1 MHGYVQVG
9 ENQNRRGASLEV
21 DLAVIADAA
30 NVSQEGKL
38 NILGVF
44 DTIWAREFPFRHGA
58 MVFVVRVSASFAEE
72 GSHPMEVRLNDAD
85 GVQLFKAEGPLQV
98 SGGAPGR
105 PVRPHLIMGLNGI
118 TFRAP
123 GDYSFEVIVGGRHQR
138 SVPLYVV
145 QGLPTPPPSK
155 LA

>member
-1 MHGYVQVG
+1 M
-9 ENQNRRGASLEV
+9 EV

-58 MVFVVRVSASFAEE
+58 MVFVVRVTASFSEE
-72 GSHPMEVRLNDAD
+72 GSHQMEVRLNDAD

-98 SGGAPGR
+98 TGGAPGR
-105 PVRPHLIMGLNGI
+105 PVRPHLIMGLSGI

-123 GDYSFEVIVGGRHQR
+123 GDYSFEVMVDGRHLR
-138 SVPLYVV
+138 SVPLYLV
-145 QGLPTPPPSK
+145 QGVPQGHGGR

>member
-1 MHGYVQVG
+1 M
-9 ENQNRRGASLEV
+9 EV

-44 DTIWAREFPFRHGA
+44 DTIWAGKFPFRYGT
-58 MVFVVRVSASFAEE
+58 MVFVVRVTASFSEE

-85 GVQLFKAEGPLQV
+85 GVRLFQAEGPLQV
-98 SGGAPGR
+98 SGSVPGR
-105 PVRPHLIMGLNGI
+105 PVRPHLIMGLSGI
-118 TFRAP
+118 TFTEP
-123 GDYSFEVIVGGRHQR
+123 GDYSFEVIVDGRHLR
-138 SVPLYVV
+138 SVPLHVV
-145 QGLPTPPPSK
+145 QGPPQGRGER

>member
-1 MHGYVQVG
+1 M
-9 ENQNRRGASLEV
+9 EV

-44 DTIWAREFPFRHGA
+44 DTIWAREFPFRHGT
-58 MVFVVRVSASFAEE
+58 MVFVVRVTASFIEA

-85 GVQLFKAEGPLQV
+85 GRRLFKAEGPLQV
-98 SGGAPGR
+98 TGGAPGR
-105 PVRPHLIMGLNGI
+105 PVRPHLIMGLSGI
-118 TFRAP
+118 TFTEP
-123 GDYSFEVIVGGRHQR
+123 GDYSFEVIVDGRHLR
-138 SVPLYVV
+138 SVPLHVV
-145 QGLPTPPPSK
+145 QAPPQGRGER

>member
-1 MHGYVQVG
+1 MDI
-9 ENQNRRGASLEV
+9 

-44 DTIWAREFPFRHGA
+44 DTIWAREFPFRHAA
-58 MVFVVRVSASFAEE
+58 MVFVIRARADFTEQ
-72 GSHPMEVRLNDAD
+72 GPHQLDVRLMDAD
-85 GVQLFKAEGPLQV
+85 GSQLFKAGGPLQV
-98 SGGAPGR
+98 PAGVPGR
-105 PVRPHLIMGLNGI
+105 PLKPHVIMGLSGI
-118 TFRAP
+118 SFPSP
-123 GDYSFEVIVGGRHQR
+123 GDYSFEVSVDGHHMK

-145 QGLPTPPPSK
+145 EHIPVPPGGK

>member
-1 MHGYVQVG
+1 MDI
-9 ENQNRRGASLEV
+9 

-44 DTIWAREFPFRHGA
+44 DTIWAREFPFRHAA
-58 MVFVVRVSASFAEE
+58 MVFVIRVRADFTEQ
-72 GSHPMEVRLNDAD
+72 GLHQLDVRLVNAD
-85 GVQLFKAEGPLQV
+85 GSQLFKAEGPLQV
-98 SGGAPGR
+98 PNGVPGR
-105 PVRPHLIMGLNGI
+105 PIKPHVIMGLSGI
-118 TFRAP
+118 TFPSP
-123 GDYSFEVIVGGRHQR
+123 GDYSVEIFVDNEHMK

-145 QGLPTPPPSK
+145 ERIPIPPGGK